1 MGRKGRRDQPRA
13 RKTDHLAA
21 MADLLGRDSADP
33 ARLFEHSL
41 ALLRE
46 RLGAERALLTRVTG
60 LGHEVFWWAAG
71 DEKAMHRVFEQP
83 EKGFCGWVMSH
94 PDRPL
99 VIPDAEQDPLW
110 RDSPGFRDLGIR
122 AYAGVVLREGE
133 QVVGTLCIQHDKPL
147 PLGRG
152 ALSLLRA
159 LGHLLG
165 KTLEA
170 EQLKQELGAT
180 RDALELSSA
189 VVQDSALQSARSGL
203 PNRRYLDVWARATV
217 FLARRRNEAMALALW
232 SQPMERGL
240 KGRLQTLAETLRGE
254 DLLVEHSSDHYLL
267 LMPHT
272 APDGAE
278 MLLARARAAL
288 GTHPAG
294 ATLWQPDGEDLAL
307 EGALHRVAGALARA
321 REEGRDLLWVLP

>member
-1 MGRKGRRDQPRA
+1 MVE
-13 RKTDHLAA
+13 
-21 MADLLGRDSADP
+21 LLGRDSADP

-71 DEKAMHRVFEQP
+71 DEKALHRIFEQP
-83 EKGFCGWVMSH
+83 EKGYCAWVMAH

-99 VIPDAEQDPLW
+99 VIRDAELEPLW
-110 RDSPGFRDLGIR
+110 RDSPACRELGIR
-122 AYAGVVLREGE
+122 AYAGVVLREGGR
-133 QVVGTLCIQHDKPL
+133 VVGTLCIQHDKPL
-147 PLGRG
+147 PMGRG
-152 ALSLLRA
+152 ALSLLKA

-170 EQLKQELGAT
+170 EQLRQELTAT

-189 VVQDSALQSARSGL
+189 VVQDSALQSGRSGL
-203 PNRRYLDVWARATV
+203 PNRRYLEIWIRATV
-217 FLARRRNEAMALALW
+217 FLARRRNEDMALALW

-240 KGRLQTLAETLRGE
+240 KSRLQALAEALRGE
-254 DLLVEHSSDHYLL
+254 DLLVEFSTDHYLL

-272 APDGAE
+272 TPEGAE
-278 MLLARARAAL
+278 VLLARIWEQV
-288 GTHPAG
+288 GDHPAG
-294 ATLWQPDGEDLAL
+294 ATCWRPGDEDLSLQGALRRASTAL
-307 EGALHRVAGALARA
+307 EEAKGG
-321 REEGRDLLWVLP
+321 GRFVVWHLP